1 MPSNGKQWTWIDTS
15 DTYFEVFQ
23 SLLMKLH
30 WSGHIKEL
38 FQSKTN
44 CLLNAYEPRNAWN
57 CYVSHPNTLRGEF
70 RLWIMKQWKLW
81 ALIDRKST
89 AATSGQAGE
98 AGQASGFAAWTTR
111 CSGPYLW
118 DRCWRLCIKVIA
130 WLHVCP
136 HHMSE
141 EESWVVYAPN
151 WRSWSELKFF
161 SHLTLALHR
170 FTLYQ
175 SKRPQTPFSNLKPW
189 FKHATKDLG
198 SEHVFSLRNSVF
210 PSVSVGFLHT
220 KCYTKSAIYISPACG
235 THSRSSSQ
243 HPGTSPR
250 WQSFCSKLAARFG
263 KAVQQ
268 RSQRSVERTF
278 EGDLAY
284 ASAASAPFTLFF
296 LIHLILEKSWKNAC
310 GLHTRDRTVI
320 CFAASQTQIH
330 RYTMTMIY
338 IEITLIYRLVMFS

>member
-1 MPSNGKQWTWIDTS
+1 MASNGLESIHPILTLKSFKVCWWSFIDRVTLKSSSNQKQIVFWTHTNPGMPEIVTYHIPIHCGENS
-15 DTYFEVFQ
+15 DYESWNNGSSGR
-23 SLLMKLH
+23 SLIANPRL
-30 WSGHIKEL
+30 
-38 FQSKTN
+38 Q
-44 CLLNAYEPRNAWN
+44 LLGKPGKPGKPLDLPPEPRDVQGRTCGIDVGGCASRSLHD
-57 CYVSHPNTLRGEF
+57 CTSVLIICQKKRAELSMRPIEGRGQNSSS
-70 RLWIMKQWKLW
+70 L
-81 ALIDRKST
+81 
-89 AATSGQAGE
+89 AA
-98 AGQASGFAAWTTR
+98 
-111 CSGPYLW
+111 
-118 DRCWRLCIKVIA
+118 
-130 WLHVCP
+130 
-136 HHMSE
+136 
-141 EESWVVYAPN
+141 
-151 WRSWSELKFF
+151 
-161 SHLTLALHR
+161 LALHR

-310 GLHTRDRTVI
+310 GLHTRDRPVI

-338 IEITLIYRLVMFS
+338 IEFTLIYRLVMFS

>member
-1 MPSNGKQWTWIDTS
+1 MNHETMEALGA
-15 DTYFEVFQ
+15 
-23 SLLMKLH
+23 H
-30 WSGHIKEL
+30 WSQIHGCN
-38 FQSKTN
+38 FWAS
-44 CLLNAYEPRNAWN
+44 
-57 CYVSHPNTLRGEF
+57 RGS
-70 RLWIMKQWKLW
+70 RASLWICRLNHEMFRAVPVGSMLE
-81 ALIDRKST
+81 AVHRHCMT
-89 AATSGQAGE
+89 ARLSSYVRRRELSCDNLSMRPIEGRGQNSSSLA
-98 AGQASGFAAWTTR
+98 
-111 CSGPYLW
+111 
-118 DRCWRLCIKVIA
+118 
-130 WLHVCP
+130 
-136 HHMSE
+136 
-141 EESWVVYAPN
+141 
-151 WRSWSELKFF
+151 
-161 SHLTLALHR
+161 TLALHR
-170 FTLYQ
+170 FMLYQ

-296 LIHLILEKSWKNAC
+296 LIHLILEK
-310 GLHTRDRTVI
+310 
-320 CFAASQTQIH
+320 
-330 RYTMTMIY
+330 
-338 IEITLIYRLVMFS
+338 